1 LNELF
6 NDALRTSEVILA
18 FEEWYKD
25 SRCQVCKV
33 LSQSISGRWAATKIP
48 EKIKSVGFI
57 SGVSIQQHRMSAT
70 TNNFFFA
77 RKEWPEKARNV
88 LYNV

>member
-1 LNELF
+1 MYESTRENE
-6 NDALRTSEVILA
+6 
-18 FEEWYKD
+18 
-25 SRCQVCKV
+25 
-33 LSQSISGRWAATKIP
+33 
-48 EKIKSVGFI
+48 VGGFVF
-57 SGVSIQQHRMSAT
+57 GARLCHEHKMSAS